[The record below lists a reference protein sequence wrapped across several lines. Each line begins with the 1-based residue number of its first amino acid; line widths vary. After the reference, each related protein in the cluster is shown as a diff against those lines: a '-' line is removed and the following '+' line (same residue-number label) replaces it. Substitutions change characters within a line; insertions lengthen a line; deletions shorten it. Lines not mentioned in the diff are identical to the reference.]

1 MRCRTRRSGDST
13 LMPDTVPNAD
23 AKAQAQAKSKRRI
36 AIFGGYGS
44 GNFGNDAS
52 FEALYEYLRAEW
64 PEAELSAIASDPS
77 VVTERYGARAIAIL
91 KRPKGIWRKI
101 DTLLLRQPSTWS
113 NWIACLR
120 ALKDYDVILSGGTG
134 VFDDFRDTPLG
145 WPSKLLRWCLAARIA
160 GVKWVFV
167 SVGAGPI
174 VSPISRVMMR
184 QAGGLAARRLY
195 RDQDSY
201 DFMRKLGVD
210 GPQDAVIPDLAFLLP
225 PAASAERPA
234 GAPVTVGVG
243 IMTYRGWHASK
254 AAYEAYIDL
263 HVRLIAWLFEQGY
276 EVRPVIGQAPTDL
289 TAARDVEARLGR
301 PLVTPKL
308 EAMNSIHDAMA
319 AIGETDIVIASRYHV
334 QIAALK
340 MGRPLISLGYGPK
353 NDALMADVGLAE
365 FCHDVENVA
374 FEKLTQ
380 QISAMIAGRDGYAA
394 QVRQKVAAMKEE
406 LRAALRAIDL
416 S

>member
-1 MRCRTRRSGDST
+1 
-13 LMPDTVPNAD
+13 MPDTVPNAD

>member
-1 MRCRTRRSGDST
+1 
-13 LMPDTVPNAD
+13 MPDTAPNAD

-52 FEALYEYLRAEW
+52 FEALYNFLRAEL
-64 PEAELSAIASDPS
+64 PDADISAIASDPS
-77 VVTERYGARAIAIL
+77 VVSERYGARAIAIL
-91 KRPKGIWRKI
+91 KRPKGIWRKL

-120 ALKDYDVILSGGTG
+120 ALKNYDIILSGGTG

-145 WPSKLLRWCLAARIA
+145 WPSKLLRWCLAARMR

-184 QAGGLAARRLY
+184 QAGSLAARRLY

-225 PAASAERPA
+225 PAAEAERRA
-234 GAPVTVGVG
+234 GGPVTVGVG

-254 AAYEAYIDL
+254 TAYEAYVDL
-263 HVRLIAWLFEQGY
+263 HVRLIGWLFEQGY

-301 PLVTPKL
+301 QIVTPKL
-308 EAMNSIHDAMA
+308 EAMTSIHDAMA
-319 AIGETDIVIASRYHV
+319 AIGETDIVVASRYHV

-353 NDALMADVGLAE
+353 NDALMADVGLDD
-365 FCHDVENVA
+365 FCHDVEHVD
-374 FEKLTQ
+374 FDKLTQ
-380 QISAMIAGRDGYAA
+380 QINAMVAGRDGYAA
-394 QVRQKVAAMKEE
+394 QVRQKVAAMKDE
-406 LRAALRAIDL
+406 LGAALRALDL
-416 S
+416 N

>member
-1 MRCRTRRSGDST
+1 MA
-13 LMPDTVPNAD
+13 DTVPAAHVE
-23 AKAQAQAKSKRRI
+23 AKAPVARPLRI

-52 FEALYEYLRAEW
+52 FEALYNFMRAER
-64 PEAELSAIASDPS
+64 PDANISAIASEPD
-77 VVTERYGARAIAIL
+77 VVTERFGVDAISIV
-91 KRPKGIWRKI
+91 KRPTGLWRKL

-113 NWIACLR
+113 NWLSCLR
-120 ALKDYDVILSGGTG
+120 ALKNYDVILSGGTG

-145 WPSKLLRWCLAARIA
+145 WPSKLLRWCLAARVS
-160 GVKWVFV
+160 GVKWTFV

-174 VSPISRVMMR
+174 VSPISRIMMR
-184 QAGGLAARRLY
+184 HAASQAERRLY

-210 GPQDAVIPDLAFLLP
+210 GPKDAVIPDLAFLLP
-225 PAASAERPA
+225 APPSERPV

-243 IMTYRGWHASK
+243 IMTYRGWHATK
-254 AAYEAYIDL
+254 EAYEAYVDL
-263 HVRLIAWLFEQGY
+263 HVRLISWLFAQGY
-276 EVRPVIGQAPTDL
+276 DVRPVIGQAPTDL

-301 PLVTPKL
+301 PIVTPKL
-308 EAMNSIHDAMA
+308 EAMDSIHDAMA

-353 NDALMADVGLAE
+353 NDALMADVGLGD
-365 FCHDVENVA
+365 FCHDVENVD
-374 FEKLTQ
+374 FDKLTQ
-380 QISAMIAGRDGYAA
+380 QITTMGAGRDAYAQ
-394 QVRQKVAAMKEE
+394 QVREKVAAMKQE
-406 LRAALRAIDL
+406 LRAALSALDL

>member
-1 MRCRTRRSGDST
+1 
-13 LMPDTVPNAD
+13 MPDTVPNAD

-263 HVRLIAWLFEQGY
+263 HVRLIAWLFEHGY

-353 NDALMADVGLAE
+353 NDALMADVGLGA

-416 S
+416 G

>member
-1 MRCRTRRSGDST
+1 
-13 LMPDTVPNAD
+13 MPDTVPSAD